1 MLRRRCLVVAAVAVA
16 GCSGSASETPTGDDD
31 AYRTAFREA
40 VERAG
45 HTVRSLSVGD
55 RVRLVYS
62 PAEASEAGVRTSV
75 EDVSR
80 AFFDRVYGGWE
91 PAGLDARVR
100 IDGDLVATWRMER
113 AWIESYLDGDI
124 DREEL
129 AARVEDSVERRS

>member
-1 MLRRRCLVVAAVAVA
+1 MLRRRVLVVAAAAVA
-16 GCSGSASETPTGDDD
+16 GCSGSADDTPTDGGD
-31 AYRTAFREA
+31 AYRTAFRAA

-45 HTVRSLSVGD
+45 HAVRSLSVDD

-62 PAEASEAGVRTSV
+62 PAEPTEAGVRASV

-100 IDGDLVATWRMER
+100 IDGDLVAVWRMER

-129 AARVEDSVERRS
+129 AARVENSVERRS

>member
-1 MLRRRCLVVAAVAVA
+1 MLRRRWLVVAAVA
-16 GCSGSASETPTGDDD
+16 GCSGGTDDTPTDDSD
-31 AYRTAFREA
+31 TYRMAFRAA

-45 HTVRSLSVGD
+45 HAVRSLSVDD

-62 PAEASEAGVRTSV
+62 PAEPTEAGVRASV

-100 IDGDLVATWRMER
+100 IDGDLVAVWRMER
-113 AWIESYLDGDI
+113 AWVESYLDGDI

-129 AARVEDSVERRS
+129 AARVENSVERRS